1 MGVVSHFYLKGFGAK
16 RGRLRGR
23 GGEKKRKMG
32 KEKKKDDGRMDA
44 QVLLLIDPGAE
55 LGWAELSDRLPSGG
69 GERKHNMRTKV
80 ILQATFLGR

>member
-1 MGVVSHFYLKGFGAK
+1 MSVVSHFYLKGFGAK

-23 GGEKKRKMG
+23 GGEKNG
-32 KEKKKDDGRMDA
+32 KWEKKKKKDDGRMDA

-80 ILQATFLGR
+80 ILQATLFFR

>member
-23 GGEKKRKMG
+23 GGKKRKMG
-32 KEKKKDDGRMDA
+32 KEKKKKDDGRMDA

-55 LGWAELSDRLPSGG
+55 LGWAELSDRLPSGRG
-69 GERKHNMRTKV
+69 GEETQQKSGQKSS
-80 ILQATFLGR
+80 